1 MRSPTRAFAAA
12 AVLLLAAA
20 AGRPAPAA
28 QGLLWLHVEIE
39 NAGGEDGGLHVPAGA
54 VGALLRMAPDAVFED
69 GQFHVGAEYA
79 PALRALRAVWRQLQA
94 AGDGEPVT
102 AQHEDALV
110 RVARAG
116 ERLEVHVEYG
126 GREAQGSVPA
136 AVVEALLSGAGD
148 TLHIDAGLAA
158 LQALPGEVVHVT
170 EPDRRV
176 RIWVDDSP
184 GG

>member
-20 AGRPAPAA
+20 AGGPAPAA
-28 QGLLWLHVEIE
+28 QGLLWLHVQIE
-39 NAGGEDGGLHVPAGA
+39 NAVGEDGGLHVPAAA

-126 GREAQGSVPA
+126 AREAQGSVPA

-158 LQALPGEVVHVT
+158 LQSLPGEVVHVT